1 MPFDFLHSSLLELRG
16 PCVDM
21 RSDRGSEST
30 CIESDVRVNNCKKGS
45 GRIEPASGVCSSD
58 VEATC
63 ASSGESC
70 Q

>member
-1 MPFDFLHSSLLELRG
+1 
-16 PCVDM
+16 M

-30 CIESDVRVNNCKKGS
+30 CIESDARVNNCKKGLD
-45 GRIEPASGVCSSD
+45 RIEPASGVCSSD

-63 ASSGESC
+63 TSSGESC